1 MLGKNGMLLV
11 IDTNIIVS
19 AIKSGIK
26 KDKKDNY
33 VYSKAYRLM
42 ADVFNGKHRMF
53 VSKEIN
59 SLSLMLYG

>member
-1 MLGKNGMLLV
+1 MLLV

-26 KDKKDNY
+26 KDKNDNY

-42 ADVFNGKHRMF
+42 ADVFNGKHRMV
-53 VSKEIN
+53 VSKEFN